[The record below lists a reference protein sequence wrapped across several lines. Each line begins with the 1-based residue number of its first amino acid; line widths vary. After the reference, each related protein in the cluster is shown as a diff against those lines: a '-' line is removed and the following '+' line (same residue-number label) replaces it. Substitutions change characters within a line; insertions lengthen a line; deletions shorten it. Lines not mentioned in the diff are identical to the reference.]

1 MADEVTTNGNGN
13 GRVRWKNRR
22 RMAWTSLISIIVMT
36 FFILFTDAISVE
48 KLKVLGEVITW
59 FYFCM
64 SSIIGFYMGA
74 TTFAYLKGK

>member
-1 MADEVTTNGNGN
+1 MADEVTTNGNG
-13 GRVRWKNRR
+13 RIRWKNRR
-22 RMAWTSLISIIVMT
+22 RMAWTSLISIIVIT
-36 FFILFTDAISVE
+36 FFILFTDAISIE

>member
-1 MADEVTTNGNGN
+1 MADEVTNGNGN
-13 GRVRWKNRR
+13 GKIRWKNRR
-22 RMAWTSLISIIVMT
+22 RMAWVSLISMLVVT
-36 FFILFTDAISVE
+36 FFMLFTDAISVE